1 MPPGTFRLHERY
13 QSAAG
18 GDRHRHATFC
28 FDLTVPNQK
37 IFPTPQDVEAA
48 FYEALERCDID
59 AMMTVWA
66 EDEEVVCVH
75 PGGPRLTGYAMI
87 RDAWQRVF
95 ANGRKLKVRL
105 SQQTAVT
112 TPFAMV
118 STVLEHIATVD
129 DQNLSAPVAATNVYV
144 RGALGWRMVA
154 HHASPVP
161 PNSIGEAPRILH

>member
-1 MPPGTFRLHERY
+1 MPG
-13 QSAAG
+13 
-18 GDRHRHATFC
+18 
-28 FDLTVPNQK
+28 QK
-37 IFPTPQDVEAA
+37 LFATPQDVEAA

-59 AMMTVWA
+59 AMMAVWA

-75 PGGPRLTGYAMI
+75 PGGPRLVGYTLI
-87 RDAWQRVF
+87 REAWQHVF
-95 ANGRKLKVRL
+95 ANGAKLRVRL

-118 STVLEHIATVD
+118 STLLEHIATVD
-129 DQNLSAPVAATNVYV
+129 NEHLSAPVAATNIYV

-161 PNSIGEAPRILH
+161 PDSVGEAPRILH

>member
-1 MPPGTFRLHERY
+1 MP
-13 QSAAG
+13 S
-18 GDRHRHATFC
+18 
-28 FDLTVPNQK
+28 QK
-37 IFPTPQDVEAA
+37 IFASPQDVEAA

-59 AMMTVWA
+59 AMMAVWA

-75 PGGPRLTGYAMI
+75 PGGPRLVGYTMI
-87 RDAWQRVF
+87 REAWQRVF
-95 ANGRKLKVRL
+95 ANGRKLTVRL

-118 STVLEHIATVD
+118 STLLQHVATLD
-129 DQNLSAPVAATNVYV
+129 NENLSAPVAATNVYV

-161 PNSIGEAPRILH
+161 PNSVGEEPRILH